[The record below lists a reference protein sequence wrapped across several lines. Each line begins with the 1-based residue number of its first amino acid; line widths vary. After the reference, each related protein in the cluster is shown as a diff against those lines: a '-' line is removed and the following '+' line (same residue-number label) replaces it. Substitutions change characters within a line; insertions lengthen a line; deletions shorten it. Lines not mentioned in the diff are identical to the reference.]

1 MSTAPV
7 PPVTGQ
13 TLFLDGVDWQTYSR
27 LLRAF
32 AERSAVRLAYDRG
45 CLEITSPLHEHESDA
60 DFLGCLVVALT
71 EEMGLPR
78 KAGGSTT
85 LRRRRRRRG
94 LEPDR
99 CYWIAHEPA
108 VRGKRRIDLR
118 IDPPPDLAIEVD
130 VTHSS
135 LDRLGIYAALGV
147 PEVWRLDGQTLT
159 FHVLGSGRSYTAASH
174 SLAFPLVAPGDLT
187 SFLALR
193 AGQDETSVVRQFRAW
208 VRQRLSAGT
217 PPAPVP

>member
-1 MSTAPV
+1 MSTVPARPV
-7 PPVTGQ
+7 AGQ
-13 TLFLDGVDWQTYSR
+13 RLLLEGVDWRTYSR
-27 LLRAF
+27 LLHAF
-32 AERSAVRLAYDRG
+32 AERPAVRLTYDRG
-45 CLEITSPLHEHESDA
+45 CLEIMSPLHEHESDA

-85 LRRRRRRRG
+85 LRRRRRG

-99 CYWIAHEPA
+99 CYWIAHEAA

-135 LDRLGIYAALGV
+135 LDRLAVYAALGV

-159 FHVLGSGRSYTAASH
+159 FHVLGAGRSYAAASH
-174 SLAFPLVAPGDLT
+174 SLSFPLVTPGDLLN
-187 SFLALR
+187 FLALR
-193 AGQDETSVVRQFRAW
+193 VGQDETSVVCQFRAR
-208 VRQRLSAGT
+208 VRQLLPAGGPAGT
-217 PPAPVP
+217 AP